1 MVYEIMITETKLADI
16 RKRMPPKSIEEQF
29 PMISISRPDM
39 EEFHDTVERLWKV
52 ARAARRW
59 TKALQGTPSI
69 EAEAVM
75 VEALDDL
82 KDEPET
88 P

>member
-1 MVYEIMITETKLADI
+1 MIINETRLANI

-29 PMISISRPDM
+29 PMISISRADM
-39 EEFHDTVERLWKV
+39 EEWHETVERLWKV

-69 EAEAVM
+69 EAELEM
-75 VEALDDL
+75 VKALDEL
-82 KDEPET
+82 KESHD
-88 P
+88 